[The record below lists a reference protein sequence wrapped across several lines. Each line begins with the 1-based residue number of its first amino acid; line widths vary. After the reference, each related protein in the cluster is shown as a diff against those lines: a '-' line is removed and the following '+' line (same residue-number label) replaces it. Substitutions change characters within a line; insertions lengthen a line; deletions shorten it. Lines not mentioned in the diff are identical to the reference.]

1 MAALQTVMNP
11 FSSKAPNLGLGVLW
25 GRCGQVSEGVSW
37 LGPPKTASPMFPQSH
52 LVEDNAEFKSECL

>member
-37 LGPPKTASPMFPQSH
+37 LEAPKMAFPMSPQSH
-52 LVEDNAEFKSECL
+52 LIEDKAEFKSECL